1 MIIVLV
7 WDFGLAANVIH
18 ASDVDTQVA
27 RPNGARIAWQTKR
40 YPSDLTDEEG
50 ERIAPLMPKPGRRGG
65 PREIE
70 FGEVIN
76 AVRYLV
82 GSGCAWQMPPGAFR
96 PLADGLRLV
105 PRVGKDSNG
114 LIGRENFNM
123 CGKNWITVYFLI
135 LLGYNLVSA

>member
-1 MIIVLV
+1 M
-7 WDFGLAANVIH
+7 
-18 ASDVDTQVA
+18 
-27 RPNGARIAWQTKR
+27 
-40 YPSDLTDEEG
+40 
-50 ERIAPLMPKPGRRGG
+50 MPKPGRRGG